1 MAKYILVTLL
11 EISLDAAYLAST
23 GGSGPCRIWDLST
36 LATVA
41 SLSLDQARAV
51 QFEKINAINW

>member
-1 MAKYILVTLL
+1 
-11 EISLDAAYLAST
+11 LDAAFLAST

-41 SLSLDQARAV
+41 SLSLDQATDDE
-51 QFEKINAINW
+51 FEKISIMSQ